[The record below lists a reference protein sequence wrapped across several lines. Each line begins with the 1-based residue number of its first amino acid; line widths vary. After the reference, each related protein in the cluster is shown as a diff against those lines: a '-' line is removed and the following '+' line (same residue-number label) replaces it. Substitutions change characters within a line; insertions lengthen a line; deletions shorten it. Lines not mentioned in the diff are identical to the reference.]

1 MTSER
6 CRHQLSIRNTKNQK
20 PPKKNTNS
28 LTKPLGP
35 SSTRTVLSLIH
46 TTSIFHDGLYVGLH
60 VLVVKIVNLRL
71 RLERLPLNVEDT
83 LLTKDRSKMNGN
95 WIWEACIFF
104 SVTRPHLCNFL
115 LFGRTCPKKTTW
127 NQKYLVKNSRND
139 LSKLLIKMPSA
150 FRMKILTRSF
160 IWSLT
165 Y

>member
-6 CRHQLSIRNTKNQK
+6 CHHRLSIRSTKNQK
-20 PPKKNTNS
+20 PPKNTNS

-46 TTSIFHDGLYVGLH
+46 TTSILHNGLH
-60 VLVVKIVNLRL
+60 VLVVEIVNLRL

-139 LSKLLIKMPSA
+139 LSKLLIKMPLA

-160 IWSLT
+160 IWSLK